1 MIGFMYW
8 RIKAVCSIRR
18 HKWSAKLR
26 MERLLRLR
34 ATWRVRSRTP
44 HRRSGEGCDS
54 AATISRS
61 VWRATSAHATILLG
75 ILIVPLAAPA
85 QLLEQI
91 ATQREA
97 KLEDALERL
106 RDLRNEIQAEQVPLA
121 RELNQKNARADELA
135 DEVERI
141 QRVRDNRS
149 VELETLRARVDG
161 RQRQVDY
168 VKRTLLPDYLADYDA
183 SLSPAERPKAGEAVR
198 QYNLFLEDPEAS
210 DAEKLDRGL
219 DLMQASLEQVESLL
233 GGQRIAGQALTPE
246 GTLRNGTFM
255 QIGPLLYFA
264 TDDGGLAGLIEET
277 QSLNARIL
285 PLEGE
290 AAQSVVQVIAK
301 GQGQLPVDPS
311 LGDALAID
319 ATKDTFLEH
328 LAKGGIWVYPI
339 LLFAVVATIV
349 AIVKLIQVF
358 TIRHPKPMVIHE
370 IVKALREDRQKEA
383 LQIAQAQPQ
392 PARDMLVA
400 AVEHADESVEMVEE
414 VMYESMLGTQPRLER
429 FLNVIAV
436 TAAAAPLLG
445 LLGTVTGII
454 KTFRLMTVFG
464 AGDPKPLISGISE
477 ALITTELGLVLAIP
491 ALVLHA
497 LLSRKV
503 AGIMAYLEKSA
514 VTFVNGLSRSA
525 K

>member
-1 MIGFMYW
+1 MRQSQSYM
-8 RIKAVCSIRR
+8 RSIKVGVPPLGGPIVGKSPPRGGTSTLACRR
-18 HKWSAKLR
+18 AMR
-26 MERLLRLR
+26 AFGLLF
-34 ATWRVRSRTP
+34 A
-44 HRRSGEGCDS
+44 
-54 AATISRS
+54 
-61 VWRATSAHATILLG
+61 ILFFL
-75 ILIVPLAAPA
+75 PLTAPA
-85 QLLEQI
+85 QNLEQI
-91 ATQREA
+91 ATEREA
-97 KLEDALERL
+97 KLENALERL
-106 RDLRNEIQAEQVPLA
+106 RELRSEIQAEQVPLA
-121 RELNQKNARADELA
+121 RELNQKGARADELA
-135 DEVERI
+135 DEVDRV

-198 QYNLFLEDPEAS
+198 AYNLFLEAPEAS
-210 DAEKLDRGL
+210 ESEKLDRGL
-219 DLMQASLEQVESLL
+219 ALMQESLAQVEALL
-233 GGQRIAGQALTPE
+233 GGQRIEGQALSPE
-246 GTLRNGTFM
+246 GTLRDGSFI

-264 TDDGGLAGLIEET
+264 TDDGALAGLVEET
-277 QSLNARIL
+277 QSLNARVL

-290 AAQSVVQVIAK
+290 AAQSVAQVAAT
-301 GQGQLPVDPS
+301 GRGELPVDPS
-311 LGDALAID
+311 LGDALAVD

-339 LLFAVVATIV
+339 LVFAVVATIV
-349 AIVKLIQVF
+349 AIIKLVQVF

-370 IVKALREDRQKEA
+370 IVKALRENRQKEA
-383 LQIAQAQPQ
+383 RELAAAQPQ
-392 PARDMLVA
+392 PARDMLIA
-400 AVEHADESVEMVEE
+400 AVDHADESIEMIEE